1 MSNNN
6 KQPITKHIE
15 FKYEITPSINAK
27 VETNYLTY
35 IGADVD
41 SPNPNLSLIKKAAD
55 DDMESRPISIVLGWM
70 GSTQKLLL
78 KYINLWTSRGFNT
91 FSYRADYL
99 ETLAILGLRSK
110 AMHMLKQISTYLKER
125 PNCDTIIFHIFSNGG
140 GFLYWALIEF
150 MLANDEY
157 KFIHPMIKGVVMD
170 SLPTFTNTQLFT
182 GFWSLA
188 KPMGG
193 SLTAYATLPL
203 TAPIWFPFFIF
214 YRKYLTH
221 PKNQFVHTVLYSTD
235 DKLIPG
241 AEVEAFLVRLKQ
253 NIRNDLIHVQK
264 WEKSEHVCHLKHH
277 TKDYLNN
284 LNIFL
289 KSVKAEEI
297 RKTLPQSKL

>member
-1 MSNNN
+1 MSN

-15 FKYEITPSINAK
+15 FKYEITPSINPK
-27 VETNYLTY
+27 IKTNHLTY
-35 IGADVD
+35 IGADVG

-55 DDMESRPISIVLGWM
+55 DDMESRPLSIVLGWM
-70 GSTQKLLL
+70 GSTQKLLI

-91 FSYRADYL
+91 FSYRADYF
-99 ETLAILGLRSK
+99 ETLSIFGLRSK
-110 AMHMLKQISTYLKER
+110 AYEMLKQISTYLKER

-150 MLANDEY
+150 ILANDEY
-157 KFIHPMIKGVVMD
+157 KYIHPMIKGAVMD
-170 SLPTFTNTQLFT
+170 SLPTFTNTQLLT
-182 GFWSLA
+182 GFWTLA

-193 SLTAYATLPL
+193 SLATYAALPL
-203 TAPIWFPFFIF
+203 TAPIWFPFFIL

-221 PKNQFVHTVLYSTD
+221 PKNQFVHTILYSTD

-241 AEVEAFLVRLKQ
+241 SEVEAFLIRLKQ
-253 NIRNDLIHVQK
+253 NVRNDLIHVQK
-264 WEKSEHVCHLKHH
+264 WEKSEHVCHLKLH

-289 KSVKAEEI
+289 KSIKAEEI
-297 RKTLPQSKL
+297 RKALPQAKL